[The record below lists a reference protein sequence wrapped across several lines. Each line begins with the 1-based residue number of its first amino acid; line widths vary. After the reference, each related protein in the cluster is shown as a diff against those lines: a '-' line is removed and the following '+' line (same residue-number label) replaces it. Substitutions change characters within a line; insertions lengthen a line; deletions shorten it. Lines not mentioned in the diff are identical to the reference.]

1 MVTKIEGKQLRDS
14 NPIQTGDTVEA
25 IVIAKAGKK
34 LVLDIDGY
42 ALGMVPPKEMSAEA
56 DDLKVGDKTMAY
68 VLKLEND
75 EGEMILSL
83 RRTDR
88 EKIWETLN
96 ARFSDDEALLV
107 KAVEANKG
115 GLLVETGGVRGFLPV
130 SQLSQENYPR
140 VEGGDKNKILEILK
154 SYIGKNFTVKVL
166 TLEPENNKL
175 IFSEKKATEIQQA
188 QAISK
193 VKVGNKVKATVTGI
207 ADFGIFVR
215 FNVTGSDEAIDGL
228 VHISEI
234 SWDKV
239 TNLRK
244 MFKTGQEVDAQI
256 ISTENNRVSL
266 SIKKLAP
273 DPWAKEFEKYEEGQ
287 IVKGKISKI
296 TPFGA
301 FVKIN
306 DKIEGLLHISEIT
319 DKKAAYPN
327 KLIKEGKEYDLRI
340 ISIEPL
346 NHRLA
351 LSLKRTKEEKK
362 KLSDSNI
369 PKKILDK
376 LKLAGYKK
384 LEDVL
389 LMNQEDLAK
398 AKLTKKETEL
408 LIKKIQT

>member
-1 MVTKIEGKQLRDS
+1 MLTKTESKQLQAS
-14 NPIQTGDTVEA
+14 IPLQVSDTVEA
-25 IVIAKAGKK
+25 VVIAKAGKK
-34 LVLDIDGY
+34 LVLDIEGY
-42 ALGMVPPKEMSAEA
+42 SLGIVPPKEMSAEA
-56 DDLKVGDKTMAY
+56 DDLKIGDKTMAY

-75 EGEMILSL
+75 EGQMILSL

-88 EKIWETLN
+88 EKIWATLN
-96 ARFSDDEALLV
+96 SKFSSDEALLV

-154 SYIGKNFTVKVL
+154 SYIGKNFTVKIL
-166 TLEPENNKL
+166 TMEPENNKL

-188 QAISK
+188 QVISK
-193 VKVGNKVKATVTGI
+193 VKIGNKVKATVTGI

-215 FNVTGSDEAIDGL
+215 FNIAGSEETIDGL

-244 MFKTGQEVDAQI
+244 MFKNGQEIDAEI

-266 SIKKLAP
+266 SIKKLTP

-287 IVKGKISKI
+287 IIKGKISKI

-306 DKIEGLLHISEIT
+306 QKIEGLLHVSEIT
-319 DKKAAYPN
+319 DKKVDDPHE
-327 KLIKEGKEYDLRI
+327 LIKEGKEYDLRI
-340 ISIEPL
+340 ISIEPQ

-362 KLSDSNI
+362 KLKDSKI

-376 LKLAGYKK
+376 LKAAGYKK

-408 LIKKIQT
+408 LIKKLQA